1 MPAPGRAPP
10 QLGPYFAQ
18 GARVIH
24 LPAGP
29 QAPMPREVQHRHLAE
44 FVDGI
49 EAHRWAEGIDY
60 DVVHAH
66 YWLSGVAGL
75 ELRER
80 WGVPLVQMFHTLGR
94 LKNSVAQD
102 ALEMEPE
109 LRLCEE
115 ARIVARAERMRS
127 A

>member
-1 MPAPGRAPP
+1 VSLRIAVLSVHTCPLAALGGKETGGMNVYVRETARELGRMGVAVDVFTRSQNAAIPRVAE
-10 QLGPYFAQ
+10 LGE

-80 WGVPLVQMFHTLGR
+80 
-94 LKNSVAQD
+94 
-102 ALEMEPE
+102 
-109 LRLCEE
+109 
-115 ARIVARAERMRS
+115 
-127 A
+127 

>member
-1 MPAPGRAPP
+1 MNVYVREAARELGRMGVAVDVSTRSQTAAIPRVAE
-10 QLGPYFAQ
+10 LGE

-80 WGVPLVQMFHTLGR
+80 SGVPRVPMFHTLRR
-94 LKNSVAQD
+94 LKK
-102 ALEMEPE
+102 
-109 LRLCEE
+109 
-115 ARIVARAERMRS
+115 S